1 MRDEEPGTTARDEER
16 RTKLK
21 AMGERIRAAR
31 GALTQSVLAARIRCD
46 VSSYSRWE
54 RGDAE
59 PSVASIVAISEAT
72 GASIDWIVTGR
83 GEAPL
88 PATGTDGT

>member
-1 MRDEEPGTTARDEER
+1 
-16 RTKLK
+16 
-21 AMGERIRAAR
+21 MGERIRSVRARMTQSAFAAR
-31 GALTQSVLAARIRCD
+31 VGCD
-46 VSSYSRWE
+46 VSSFARWE
-54 RGDAE
+54 RGDTE